1 MTGSI
6 TFNGLKS
13 DTSYDVVK
21 RAADLA
27 VTESRITEI
36 RTKSTNPSPS
46 LVPNPGST
54 PNATPSAAPSVTT
67 GGTGGT
73 QTTGQKPGE
82 TPKTTLPPED
92 QTIGKGTVELKIPT
106 IVMKKIMALKAAN
119 LVEDGVE
126 AKLVIQDGLVKVN
139 NEVDIR
145 RGRKLYDGDVVSFD
159 GQELRI
165 EK

>member
-1 MTGSI
+1 
-6 TFNGLKS
+6 
-13 DTSYDVVK
+13 
-21 RAADLA
+21 
-27 VTESRITEI
+27 
-36 RTKSTNPSPS
+36 
-46 LVPNPGST
+46 
-54 PNATPSAAPSVTT
+54 
-67 GGTGGT
+67 
-73 QTTGQKPGE
+73 
-82 TPKTTLPPED
+82 
-92 QTIGKGTVELKIPT
+92 
-106 IVMKKIMALKAAN
+106 LKAAN